1 MERQVRFVSDVVD
14 RLEVKVE
21 AEAQGANKQLDKL
34 VGNLEKVSSS
44 LGAINAGGLQGL
56 ANGVQKLSNS
66 MLGIKNVGTA
76 DFTRLT
82 KNIGQLGSINAAGLN
97 SAASSMII
105 MGKSLSGLG
114 KVSENVVQLGELSKS
129 LSKLGNKGVTNAITN
144 IPQLADALNKMMGT
158 LSRSPQVSKNLI
170 QMTNSLANL
179 ASQGSKVSSATKSI
193 NSSFKS
199 YSSATDR
206 ATKSSKSFASAVGML
221 YARFWM
227 LKRAAQAMFKSVESS
242 MDFLET
248 VNYFEVAVGKIG
260 KASAGLWQENGYNS
274 AEEYANSFSGR
285 LKELTSKMTGFEID
299 VDGNATMS
307 NADSLGLNPDIVMQN
322 QAVYAQMADSLGLCG
337 ETAINTSK
345 AFTMLGADWASLR
358 NISLDTAWEKFAS
371 AMAGQSRAV
380 RSLGIDIT
388 MATLQETAYKY
399 GLTQAVQEM
408 NQATKA
414 QLRLLTIMNQSTVA
428 FGDMANTIQSPANQ
442 LRILQQN
449 FANLSRIIGNLFL
462 PVIAKVLPYIN
473 GLVIAMQRLF
483 TWVGGLLG
491 IKFDSINSAI
501 GGAGDGI
508 GDVVGGV
515 GDLEEGLEDA
525 NAAAKKL
532 KTTTLG
538 IDELNINAPQEDSGG
553 KDTPVGGG
561 NPILDGAIADALA
574 EYEKVWND
582 AFNRMDNKAKEIADN
597 IAAYFG
603 KIWDAAENTR
613 IALKNLWN
621 DGLKDLEQFSTD
633 TLKDFYNNFLVPV
646 GKWLL
651 TDNAGLPR
659 LFNVLNKMLTDIEW
673 GTLRNSLYNL
683 YESMADLAIF
693 TFDALFDFVEYFLA
707 PLGTWVMGNA
717 LPQLADILSRFIEDL
732 DWEKINIS
740 LEKFWKALLPFA
752 QAVGQ
757 GIINFFRDLSKIG
770 ASFINIVVPGGIN
783 ALASALELLDP
794 RTIERIAYALS
805 ALLTAYLGFKGISKI
820 KGIIS
825 GAFNELYSSTVLSG
839 LKNVTTK
846 MMGFAHT
853 IPIVTSALKGNKSAA
868 NALATFYP
876 KLNKNIVG
884 VSDAFGTFKANL
896 GSGAFFKNTLTDIRA
911 WGSGLSGVTKSI
923 IGVTAVFAEFNILK
937 NTFEDMALGTENLA
951 VGIGKITVAVGLAVG
966 ALKLIGL
973 SNPFT
978 AIIVGIN
985 GVIAGLMGVR
995 EASEK
1000 LKLDEEIKTY
1010 GDSVENLTGKFKIA
1024 NDEIKRKL
1032 DETQAYVEG
1041 AGAAEARLAQ
1051 DLSDRYYELA
1061 EKANK
1066 TNYEK
1071 SLMKQYASELVG
1083 ILPELSGKIDEETG
1097 FLTAQKDEVQALVGK
1112 TQEYYKLQAAREQ
1125 IIVAYQ
1131 NQIIAEKN
1139 LLEQNDKAVI
1149 AAQNLKDANNNLAD
1163 AQERSNQAIINGEID
1178 TYADD
1183 IANASD
1189 MVSKAAVEF
1198 SDLSTEAKKASNLF
1212 LESSKDVEYITEI
1225 MGKSGEA
1232 VSAIEFSNLSIKSA
1246 TAIDEAGGIWDNGK
1260 QILGEKALAIQ
1271 EEVLKG
1277 LTPDENG
1284 VYTLAEGMTISYGDG
1299 AESGIE
1305 KAVSTIDKPFLDKL
1319 KGMLPEGYS
1328 IGEENGKYY
1337 VTGFNDGMSKTSKET
1352 QDAVNRWCDIDINK
1366 ATKEGTGV
1374 HSPSTITYGFG
1385 MNYVFG
1391 FNNGI
1396 LDHIWTTTIAIGI
1409 WATRAIEKLN
1419 SSFGENF
1426 APEFF
1431 ETAFSTAVWTEK
1443 LNIWF
1448 ESISPFFTLEKW
1460 ELLLSNTVLSFTNT
1474 WDKISKDTLKQLEL
1488 MGINISKSIDLQNK
1502 TLDIGMQ
1509 LRLKNWGLSW
1519 DNMNSITTKICS
1531 EIQKT
1536 VKLMS
1541 DGVKN
1546 ECDNVISKL
1555 DEVSRKIASIGSG
1568 TAKVGVSF
1576 SVPQFAGG
1584 GFPNTGELFMARE
1597 NGITEMVGSMGS
1609 RASVANNDQ
1618 IVEGIASG
1626 VAYANEGVIAEL
1638 RQQNALLRELIAKD
1652 SVIEMDSREV
1662 GKILDSRRNR
1672 NGLNF
1677 SPA

>member
-1 MERQVRFVSDVVD
+1 MPLKSMEGQVRFVSDVVD

-66 MLGIKNVGTA
+66 MLGMKNVKTT
-76 DFTRLT
+76 DFTSLT
-82 KNIGQLGSINAAGLN
+82 KNIGKLGAINTTGLN

-114 KVSENVVQLGELSKS
+114 KVSENAVQLGELSKS
-129 LSKLGNKGVTNAITN
+129 ISKLGNKGVANAITN

-260 KASAGLWQENGYNS
+260 KDSAGLWQENGYNS

-322 QAVYAQMADSLGLCG
+322 QAVYAQMADSLGLVG

-621 DGLKDLEQFSTD
+621 DGLKDLANFSIG
-633 TLKDFYNNFLVPV
+633 TLKDFYTEFLVPI
-646 GKWLL
+646 GKWTLG
-651 TDNAGLPR
+651 TGLPR
-659 LFNVLNKMLTDIEW
+659 FLNITNSMLKDINWGKLRTSLKSFYEELTKFTKFVFTGVL
-673 GTLRNSLYNL
+673 
-683 YESMADLAIF
+683 
-693 TFDALFDFVEYFLA
+693 DFYEYFLKPIA
-707 PLGTWVMGNA
+707 VWTMNKA
-717 LPQLADILSRFIEDL
+717 LPLLVDTITNLSK
-732 DWEKINIS
+732 KINWDS
-740 LEKFWKALLPFA
+740 LNSMFSEFYK
-752 QAVGQ
+752 V
-757 GIINFFRDLSKIG
+757 LSK
-770 ASFINIVVPGGIN
+770 F
-783 ALASALELLDP
+783 
-794 RTIERIAYALS
+794 
-805 ALLTAYLGFKGISKI
+805 
-820 KGIIS
+820 
-825 GAFNELYSSTVLSG
+825 
-839 LKNVTTK
+839 
-846 MMGFAHT
+846 
-853 IPIVTSALKGNKSAA
+853 
-868 NALATFYP
+868 
-876 KLNKNIVG
+876 
-884 VSDAFGTFKANL
+884 
-896 GSGAFFKNTLTDIRA
+896 
-911 WGSGLSGVTKSI
+911 
-923 IGVTAVFAEFNILK
+923 
-937 NTFEDMALGTENLA
+937 A
-951 VGIGKITVAVGLAVG
+951 VGIGQGMLNFFELLAGVLTPIIATSINIVSVGLEAMFKVFNMIPDNVIEGIGFALAGLLTTLKAYAVFQSISVMIAGGFAAIKSAIETFALTIMCYPWAALAVAVA
-966 ALKLIGL
+966 AAIG
-973 SNPFT
+973 
-978 AIIVGIN
+978 I
-985 GVIAGLMGVR
+985 VIASVR
-995 EASEK
+995 EA
-1000 LKLDEEIKTY
+1000 DEIKTQNM
-1010 GDSVENLTGKFKIA
+1010 GNAIKNALTNPGGVPLEDIKNQFCDSMEEMGGGFSVMSEKSQELDNVNKNIKDVWLEIEGIEIAMNNGVLSVEEGKQ
-1024 NDEIKRKL
+1024 KL
-1032 DETQAYVEG
+1032 ETLFG
-1041 AGAAEARLAQ
+1041 
-1051 DLSDRYYELA
+1051 ELA
-1061 EKANK
+1061 TLTEAKFQAIE
-1066 TNYEK
+1066 T
-1071 SLMKQYASELVG
+1071 SLVSMYGENGVLSSAMDRAGHSTKDALDSAVVTMYNSSERAKEIATEMQGVDPTSPHYKELRDELV
-1083 ILPELSGKIDEETG
+1083 LLSG
-1097 FLTAQKDEVQALVGK
+1097 EV
-1112 TQEYYKLQAAREQ
+1112 
-1125 IIVAYQ
+1125 
-1131 NQIIAEKN
+1131 
-1139 LLEQNDKAVI
+1139 D
-1149 AAQNLKDANNNLAD
+1149 
-1163 AQERSNQAIINGEID
+1163 SF
-1178 TYADD
+1178 
-1183 IANASD
+1183 
-1189 MVSKAAVEF
+1189 SKAAN
-1198 SDLSTEAKKASNLF
+1198 DYAYN
-1212 LESSKDVEYITEI
+1212 I
-1225 MGKSGEA
+1225 
-1232 VSAIEFSNLSIKSA
+1232 SNLSVNYGSLVDEDGKLEQSQLDEFLSTTT
-1246 TAIDEAGGIWDNGK
+1246 TAVKDYNTNLDEAGKEASIYWKQLYDAAIKEDDYDSAKLYKEEMENIPKAIEILKGDAITKATELTDGMQTYFVGGIKKVVEGLKTEWEAMPNPTQSMDSFINEGLGQYMTNTIDPLSK
-1260 QILGEKALAIQ
+1260 GIETSISTLGVDGAGWASGASQKIIDSLFDITLVETSSYAAYGNSATVLLKNNWESIIIDSTKGLGEKAKS
-1271 EEVLKG
+1271 VGK
-1277 LTPDENG
+1277 D
-1284 VYTLAEGMTISYGDG
+1284 ISDG
-1299 AESGIE
+1299 AVAGVD
-1305 KAVSTIDKPFLDKL
+1305 KDALTIPIAEM
-1319 KGMLPEGYS
+1319 G
-1328 IGEENGKYY
+1328 
-1337 VTGFNDGMSKTSKET
+1337 
-1352 QDAVNRWCDIDINK
+1352 
-1366 ATKEGTGV
+1366 KEGIGSLQETNDS
-1374 HSPSTITYGFG
+1374 HSPSLVYKALGKDMVDGLNLGITE
-1385 MNYVFG
+1385 NVESTV
-1391 FNNGI
+1391 
-1396 LDHIWTTTIAIGI
+1396 LAIDA
-1409 WATRAIEKLN
+1409 WATQVIERLN
-1419 SSFGENF
+1419 TFFGENF
-1426 APEFF
+1426 TPTFF